1 MTTHGGIA
9 LVERALSYA
18 DRPAIVDAGV
28 TYSYAQL
35 LDASEQVARGL
46 LAAVNAHDLAGER
59 VCFMVGPG
67 FDYVAVQWGVF
78 RAGGVA
84 VPLCVS
90 HPAPELA
97 HVLDDAKPCLV
108 VADAE
113 HTPKLSA
120 LAEERRFG
128 LYDPQALRAETAV
141 RHRPEHSR
149 EQPSPAEHASEQR
162 RRAQRAQPAAQD
174 AREQGL
180 RAAAPQPAA
189 HAVQPIAAQTASD
202 SLPEIA
208 SDRPALLIYT
218 SGTTG
223 KPKAAVT
230 THAIFTAQ
238 MSSVAQAW
246 ELTPSDRILHVLPLH
261 HLHGVLNALGSLLFA
276 GGCVEFMPRFD
287 ALAAL
292 QRFRRAP
299 ALTLFMGVPT
309 IYAKLVQTAHTALSD
324 DERADL
330 RAKLAQLRVM
340 ISGSAA
346 LPITLLK
353 QFEALS
359 GHVLLERYGMTELG
373 MALGNPLHGERRPGT
388 VGVPFPGVEARIVDE
403 HGRPVPDETQGELQ
417 IRGPNVF
424 AGYFGRPEA
433 TAQSFTDDGYFRTGD
448 VAIRERGY
456 FRLLGRESVDII
468 KTGGFKVSALEIE
481 EVLREHPA
489 IAEVAVVGI
498 PDPEWGERVAAHV
511 VLQPGAELDLEQ
523 LRSFGKERLA
533 PYKVPSRLRCE
544 PALPRNVMGKVHKP
558 SLVASWP
565 TPG

>member
-1 MTTHGGIA
+1 MSTHGGIA
-9 LVERALSYA
+9 LVERAISYA
-18 DRPAIVDAGV
+18 DKPAIVDAAK

-35 LDASEQVARGL
+35 LDASARVARGL
-46 LAAVNAHDLAGER
+46 LAAKSDATDLESER
-59 VCFMVGPG
+59 VCFMVAPG
-67 FDYVAVQWGVF
+67 FDYVAVQWGIF

-108 VADAE
+108 IADRE
-113 HTPKLSA
+113 HAPKLSV
-120 LAEERRFG
+120 LAEARG
-128 LYDPQALRAETAV
+128 LRVCDPEALRASPLPAAL
-141 RHRPEHSR
+141 
-149 EQPSPAEHASEQR
+149 PSLASER
-162 RRAQRAQPAAQD
+162 
-174 AREQGL
+174 
-180 RAAAPQPAA
+180 
-189 HAVQPIAAQTASD
+189 H
-202 SLPEIA
+202 
-208 SDRPALLIYT
+208 ALLIYT

-223 KPKAAVT
+223 KPKAAIT
-230 THAIFTAQ
+230 THAIFAAQ
-238 MSSVAQAW
+238 LSSIVQAW

-261 HLHGVLNALGSLLFA
+261 HLHGVLNALGAPLYA

-287 ALAAL
+287 PLSVL
-292 QRFRRAP
+292 QRFRQAP

-309 IYAKLVQTAHTALSD
+309 IYAKLVHSAETALSPA
-324 DERADL
+324 ERAEL
-330 RAKLAQLRVM
+330 RGQLAKLRVM

-346 LPITLLK
+346 LPVSLLK

-373 MALGNPLHGERRPGT
+373 MALGNPLRGERRPGS

-403 HGRPVPDETQGELQ
+403 HGQALPDETQGELQ
-417 IRGPNVF
+417 VRGPSVF
-424 AGYFGRPEA
+424 AGYFGKPEA
-433 TAQSFTDDGYFRTGD
+433 SAQAFTADGFFRTGD

-481 EVLREHPA
+481 ETLREHPA
-489 IAEVAVVGI
+489 VAEVAVIGL

-511 VLQPGAELDLEQ
+511 VLQPGAKLDLEQ

-544 PALPRNVMGKVHKP
+544 AALPRNVMGKVHKP
-558 SLVASWP
+558 TLLASWADP
-565 TPG
+565 A